1 MVTYVAD
8 RVAAR
13 TEGSVVPADDRVLAS
28 KIRSPRMPGWAIQR
42 PRITQLIAEGTR
54 WCPLTVLTGPVG
66 AGKTMALA
74 AWAASEP
81 EPVAWVSLD
90 EYDDRPAEFWSYV
103 VAALRQSGITMT

>member
-8 RVAAR
+8 RAATR
-13 TEGSVVPADDRVLAS
+13 AECSVVSADDPVLAS
-28 KIRSPRMPGWAIQR
+28 KIRVPRAPGWAVQR

-74 AWAASEP
+74 SWAASEP
-81 EPVAWVSLD
+81 GPVAWVSLD
-90 EYDDRPAEFWSYV
+90 EYDDRPAGFWSYV